1 MASIKIFGYGGYKLK
16 EYLNITNKEVDEL
29 HKLYRDDYGVYEI
42 ERNYDYEDYETQQ
55 DKQGNQS

>member
-42 ERNYDYEDYETQQ
+42 ERNYDNETEQA
-55 DKQGNQS
+55 KQGEKG

>member
-16 EYLNITNKEVDEL
+16 EYLNITNKEVDVL

-42 ERNYDYEDYETQQ
+42 ENNYDDETEQ
-55 DKQGNQS
+55 DKQEDKG